1 MLTRHLKFVHQLP
14 DTEVV
19 PRLVQNVVVHP
30 SSFGSLGQNCI
41 GQRFLA
47 RLLQRSRHGALPL
60 VELDQVSVEEANH
73 VDRVSS
79 EEVTSCCSS
88 SYSLASCLSLQVGRV
103 QAVTVTHVESPREV
117 YLCPDQRELERLQ
130 THLFSTGQSLAFDP
144 NFCPLVNSMVLACSP
159 DDHYWYRALVEK
171 VQPGGALVFCPDFG
185 FRTSV
190 TFREIRAINEK
201 LAFARQ
207 KFLSARCILSD
218 WECERSRGWSEREVR
233 NLKKLL
239 PVTANKVRVNIL
251 RRKEEGFIITVGIIL
266 LLSLWTC

>member
-47 RLLQRSRHGALPL
+47 RLLQRSRDGALPL
-60 VELDQVSVEEANH
+60 VELDQVSVQEANH
-73 VDRVSS
+73 VDTGL
-79 EEVTSCCSS
+79 EEVTSCSSS

-144 NFCPLVNSMVLACSP
+144 KFCPMVNSMVLACSP

-171 VQPGGALVFCPDFG
+171 LQPGGALVFCPDFG

-201 LAFARQ
+201 LAFAKQ
-207 KFLSARCILSD
+207 KFLSARYAPQL
-218 WECERSRGWSEREVR
+218 
-233 NLKKLL
+233 
-239 PVTANKVRVNIL
+239 
-251 RRKEEGFIITVGIIL
+251 
-266 LLSLWTC
+266 